1 MRNRDSILLLCIFIM
16 LLTGYFGAL
25 AGFTAQG
32 IDYSIP
38 DEAPTLTTVVTWFW
52 NSGSFLI
59 NMIGFQVD
67 GIPIIVSM
75 IFQAMS
81 IYILYVV
88 ICLARGV

>member
-1 MRNRDSILLLCIFIM
+1 MV
-16 LLTGYFGAL
+16 LTGYFGAA
-25 AGFTAQG
+25 AGFTVQG

-38 DEAPTLTTVVTWFW
+38 TDAPTLTTVVTWFW

-67 GIPIIVSM
+67 GIPIAVSL
-75 IFQAMS
+75 IFAVMS

-88 ICLARGV
+88 ICLVRGV